1 MARHNQKVGMKR
13 VDLELT
19 KLSLGTAPLAGL
31 FKSVDISESD
41 QLIHTALENGMN
53 YFDTAPLYG
62 HGLAEE
68 RLGRILGSVTK
79 PIENF
84 VLQTKVGRVLNW
96 VEKADPVPW
105 FPDADPHIQ
114 PVFDYS
120 ADGIKRSL
128 EDSLKRLGVDHID
141 IALMHDA
148 ENHIPQAINIAY
160 PVLADLKRQGIIKA
174 VGIGINFCDVA
185 IEIMKSIDLD
195 IVLLAGR
202 YTLLDQSAQNKL
214 LPYALERKVDITIG
228 GVFNSGVLADPKPG
242 ATFEYLPASDEIIK
256 KAQDIRAFLSER
268 GIPLTAAALQFPLRH
283 PAVTSVLTG
292 SRNSKELLANMA
304 DFDLELPE
312 DIWNQL
318 EGAGLIEKMTL

>member
-1 MARHNQKVGMKR
+1 MKR

-19 KLSLGTAPLAGL
+19 RLSLGTAPLAGL

-41 QLIHTALENGMN
+41 QLIHTALDSGMN

-68 RLGRILGSVTK
+68 RLGRILGNVTK
-79 PIENF
+79 PF

-128 EDSLKRLGVDHID
+128 DESLKRLGVDQID

-174 VGIGINFCDVA
+174 IGIGINFCDVA
-185 IEIMKSIDLD
+185 VEIMRNVDLD

-256 KAQDIRAFLSER
+256 KAQDIGAFLNEK

-292 SRNSKELLANMA
+292 SRNSKELLSNMA
-304 DFDLELPE
+304 DFDLNLPE
-312 DIWNQL
+312 DIWSQL
-318 EGAGLIEKMTL
+318 EEAGLIEKLSL

>member
-1 MARHNQKVGMKR
+1 MARHNQKIGMKR
-13 VDLELT
+13 VGLELT
-19 KLSLGTAPLAGL
+19 RLSLGTAPLAGL

-41 QLIHTALENGMN
+41 QLIRTALDNGMN

-68 RLGRILGSVTK
+68 RLGRILSNVTK
-79 PIENF
+79 PF

-114 PVFDYS
+114 PVFDYT

-128 EDSLKRLGVDHID
+128 DESLKRLGVDQID

-148 ENHIPQAINIAY
+148 ENHISEAINIAY

-174 VGIGINFCDVA
+174 IGIGINLCDVA
-185 IEIMKSIDLD
+185 IEIMKNVDLD

-214 LPYALERKVDITIG
+214 LPYALERRVDITIG

-256 KAQDIRAFLSER
+256 KAQEIGAFLKNL

-292 SRNSKELLANMA
+292 SRNSKELLANAA

-318 EGAGLIEKMTL
+318 EDAGLIEKMSL

>member
-1 MARHNQKVGMKR
+1 MARHNQKIGMKR

-19 KLSLGTAPLAGL
+19 RLSLGTAPLAGL
-31 FKSVDISESD
+31 FKSVDVSDSD
-41 QLIHTALENGMN
+41 QLIHTALDNGMS

-68 RLGRILGSVTK
+68 RLGRILKTVTK
-79 PIENF
+79 PF
-84 VLQTKVGRVLNW
+84 VLETKVGRVLNW

-105 FPDADPHIQ
+105 FPDADPHMQ

-128 EDSLKRLGVDHID
+128 DESLKRLGVDHID
-141 IALMHDA
+141 IALMHEA
-148 ENHIPQAINIAY
+148 ENYIPQAINTAY

-174 VGIGINFCDVA
+174 VGIGINFCDAAV
-185 IEIMKSIDLD
+185 EIMKSVDLD

-242 ATFEYLPASDEIIK
+242 ATFEYLPASDEITK
-256 KAQDIRAFLSER
+256 KAQDIGAFLKKL

-292 SRNSKELLANMA
+292 SRNSRELLANVT

-318 EGAGLIEKMTL
+318 EDAGLIEKMSL

>member
-1 MARHNQKVGMKR
+1 MARHNQKIGMKR

-19 KLSLGTAPLAGL
+19 RLSLGTAPLAGL
-31 FKSVDISESD
+31 FKSVDVSESD
-41 QLIHTALENGMN
+41 QLIRTALDNGMN

-68 RLGRILGSVTK
+68 RLGRILSNVTK
-79 PIENF
+79 PF

-128 EDSLKRLGVDHID
+128 DESLKRLGVDQID

-148 ENHIPQAINIAY
+148 ENHISEAINIAY

-174 VGIGINFCDVA
+174 IGIGINFCDVA
-185 IEIMKSIDLD
+185 IEIMKNVDLD

-214 LPYALERKVDITIG
+214 LPYALERRVDITIG

-256 KAQDIRAFLSER
+256 KAQEIGAFLKNL

-292 SRNSKELLANMA
+292 SRNSKELLANAA

-318 EGAGLIEKMTL
+318 EDAGLIEKMSL

>member
-1 MARHNQKVGMKR
+1 MARHNQKIGMKR

-19 KLSLGTAPLAGL
+19 RLSLGTAPLAGL

-41 QLIHTALENGMN
+41 QLIRTALDNGMN

-68 RLGRILGSVTK
+68 RLGRILSNVTK
-79 PIENF
+79 PF

-96 VEKADPVPW
+96 VEKADQVPW

-114 PVFDYS
+114 PVFDYT

-128 EDSLKRLGVDHID
+128 DESLKRLGVDQID

-148 ENHIPQAINIAY
+148 ENHISEAINIAC

-174 VGIGINFCDVA
+174 IGIGINLCDVA
-185 IEIMKSIDLD
+185 IEIMKNVDLD

-214 LPYALERKVDITIG
+214 LPYALERRVDITIG

-256 KAQDIRAFLSER
+256 KAQEIGAFLKNL

-292 SRNSKELLANMA
+292 SRNSKELLANAA

-318 EGAGLIEKMTL
+318 EDAGLIEKMSL

>member
-1 MARHNQKVGMKR
+1 MARHNQKIGMKR

-19 KLSLGTAPLAGL
+19 RLSLGTAPLAGL
-31 FKSVDISESD
+31 FKSVEVSDSD
-41 QLIHTALENGMN
+41 QLIHTALDNGMN

-68 RLGRILGSVTK
+68 RLGRILKTVTK
-79 PIENF
+79 PF
-84 VLQTKVGRVLNW
+84 VLETKVGRVLNW

-105 FPDADPHIQ
+105 FPDADPHMQ

-128 EDSLKRLGVDHID
+128 DESLKRLGVDHID
-141 IALMHDA
+141 IALMHEA
-148 ENHIPQAINIAY
+148 ENHIPQAINTAY

-174 VGIGINFCDVA
+174 VGIGINFCDAAV
-185 IEIMKSIDLD
+185 EIMKNVDLD

-242 ATFEYLPASDEIIK
+242 ATFEYLPASAEIIK
-256 KAQDIRAFLSER
+256 KAQDIGAFLKKL

-292 SRNSKELLANMA
+292 SRNSRELLANMT

-318 EGAGLIEKMTL
+318 EDAGLIEKMSL

>member
-1 MARHNQKVGMKR
+1 MARHNQKIGMKR

-19 KLSLGTAPLAGL
+19 RLSLGTAPLAGL
-31 FKSVDISESD
+31 FKSVDVSDSD
-41 QLIHTALENGMN
+41 QLIHTALDNGMN

-68 RLGRILGSVTK
+68 RLGRILKTVTK
-79 PIENF
+79 PF
-84 VLQTKVGRVLNW
+84 VLETKVGRVLNW

-105 FPDADPHIQ
+105 FPDADPHMQ

-128 EDSLKRLGVDHID
+128 DESLKRLGVDHID
-141 IALMHDA
+141 IALMHEA
-148 ENHIPQAINIAY
+148 ENYIPETINTAY

-174 VGIGINFCDVA
+174 VGIGINFCDAAV
-185 IEIMKSIDLD
+185 EIMKSVDLD

-256 KAQDIRAFLSER
+256 KAQDIGAFLKKL

-292 SRNSKELLANMA
+292 SRNSRELLANMA

-318 EGAGLIEKMTL
+318 EDAGLIEKMSL

>member
-19 KLSLGTAPLAGL
+19 RLSLGTAPLAGL

-41 QLIHTALENGMN
+41 QLIHTALDNGMN

-68 RLGRILGSVTK
+68 RLGRILGKVSQ
-79 PIENF
+79 PF

-148 ENHIPQAINIAY
+148 ENHIEQAINIAY

-185 IEIMKSIDLD
+185 IEIMKNVDLD

-242 ATFEYLPASDEIIK
+242 ATFEYLPASDEIIR
-256 KAQDIRAFLSER
+256 KAQDIRAFLSKQ

-312 DIWNQL
+312 DIWTQL
-318 EGAGLIEKMTL
+318 EGAGLIETMAS

>member
-19 KLSLGTAPLAGL
+19 RLSLGTAPLAGL

-41 QLIHTALENGMN
+41 QLIHTALDNGMN

-68 RLGRILGSVTK
+68 RLGRILSNVTK
-79 PIENF
+79 PF

-128 EDSLKRLGVDHID
+128 EESLKRLGVDHID

-148 ENHIPQAINIAY
+148 ENHIPEAINIAY

-185 IEIMKSIDLD
+185 IEIMKNVDLD

-242 ATFEYLPASDEIIK
+242 ATFEYLPASDEIIA
-256 KAQDIRAFLSER
+256 KAQAIGAFLSER

-318 EGAGLIEKMTL
+318 EDAGLIEKMSL

>member
-13 VDLELT
+13 VDLEISR
-19 KLSLGTAPLAGL
+19 LSLGTAPLAGL
-31 FKSVDISESD
+31 FKSVDIAESD
-41 QLIHTALENGMN
+41 QLINTALESGIN

-62 HGLAEE
+62 HGLAEQ
-68 RLGRILGSVTK
+68 RLGRILGKVSK
-79 PIENF
+79 PF

-120 ADGIKRSL
+120 ADGIKRSFNESL
-128 EDSLKRLGVDHID
+128 ERMGVDHID

-148 ENHIPQAINIAY
+148 ENHIPQAINDAY

-174 VGIGINFCDVA
+174 IGIGINFCDAA
-185 IEIMKSIDLD
+185 IEIMKNVDLD
-195 IVLLAGR
+195 IALLAGR

-242 ATFEYLPASDEIIK
+242 ATFEYLPASDEIIA
-256 KAQDIRAFLSER
+256 KAQAIGAFLKNL

-292 SRNSKELLANMA
+292 SRNSSELTSNMA
-304 DFDLELPE
+304 DFDLDLPA
-312 DIWNQL
+312 DIWTQL
-318 EGAGLIEKMTL
+318 EDAGLIEKMPI

>member
-19 KLSLGTAPLAGL
+19 RLSLGTAPLAGL

-41 QLIHTALENGMN
+41 QLIHTALDNGMN

-68 RLGRILGSVTK
+68 RLGRILGKVSQ
-79 PIENF
+79 PF

-96 VEKADPVPW
+96 VEKADSVPW

-148 ENHIPQAINIAY
+148 ENHIEQAINIAY

-185 IEIMKSIDLD
+185 IEIMKNVDLD

-256 KAQDIRAFLSER
+256 KAQDIRAFLSKQ
-268 GIPLTAAALQFPLRH
+268 GIPLTAAELQFPLRH

-318 EGAGLIEKMTL
+318 EGAGLIETMAS

>member
-1 MARHNQKVGMKR
+1 MARHNQKIGMKR

-19 KLSLGTAPLAGL
+19 RLSLGTAPLAGL
-31 FKSVDISESD
+31 FKSVDVSDSD
-41 QLIHTALENGMN
+41 QLIHTALDNGMN

-68 RLGRILGSVTK
+68 RLGRILGTVTR
-79 PIENF
+79 PFVIE
-84 VLQTKVGRVLNW
+84 TKVGRVLNW

-105 FPDADPHIQ
+105 FPDADPHMQ

-128 EDSLKRLGVDHID
+128 DESLKRLGVDHID
-141 IALMHDA
+141 IALMHEA
-148 ENHIPQAINIAY
+148 ENHIPQAINTAY

-174 VGIGINFCDVA
+174 VGIGINFCDAAV
-185 IEIMKSIDLD
+185 EIMKSVDLD

-242 ATFEYLPASDEIIK
+242 ATFEYLPASNEIIK
-256 KAQDIRAFLSER
+256 KAQDIGAFLKKL

-292 SRNSKELLANMA
+292 SRNSRELLANMT

-318 EGAGLIEKMTL
+318 EDAGLIEKMSL

>member
-19 KLSLGTAPLAGL
+19 RLSLGTAPLAGL

-41 QLIHTALENGMN
+41 QLIHTALDNGMN

-68 RLGRILGSVTK
+68 RLGRILSNVTK
-79 PIENF
+79 PF

-141 IALMHDA
+141 IALMHDS
-148 ENHIPQAINIAY
+148 ENHIPEAINIAY

-185 IEIMKSIDLD
+185 IEIMKNVDLD

-242 ATFEYLPASDEIIK
+242 ATFEYLPASDEIIA
-256 KAQDIRAFLSER
+256 KAQAIGAFLSER

-318 EGAGLIEKMTL
+318 EDAGLIEKMSL

>member
-19 KLSLGTAPLAGL
+19 RLSLGTAPLAGL

-41 QLIHTALENGMN
+41 QLIHTALDNGVN

-68 RLGRILGSVTK
+68 RLGRILGKVSQ
-79 PIENF
+79 PF

-96 VEKADPVPW
+96 VEKADSVPW

-120 ADGIKRSL
+120 ADGITRSL

-148 ENHIPQAINIAY
+148 ENHIEQAINIAY

-185 IEIMKSIDLD
+185 IEIMKNVDLD

-256 KAQDIRAFLSER
+256 KAQDIRAFLSKQ

-312 DIWNQL
+312 DIWIQL
-318 EGAGLIEKMTL
+318 EGAGLIETMAS

>member
-1 MARHNQKVGMKR
+1 MSRHNQKIGMKR

-19 KLSLGTAPLAGL
+19 RLSLGTAPLAGL

-41 QLIHTALENGMN
+41 QLIHTALDNGMN

-68 RLGRILGSVTK
+68 RLGRILGKVSQS
-79 PIENF
+79 F

-128 EDSLKRLGVDHID
+128 DDSLKRLGVDHID

-148 ENHIPQAINIAY
+148 EDHIPQAINIAY

-174 VGIGINFCDVA
+174 IGIGINFCDVA
-185 IEIMKSIDLD
+185 IEIMKNVDLD

-228 GVFNSGVLADPKPG
+228 GVFSSGVLADPKPG

-256 KAQDIRAFLSER
+256 KAQDIGAFLKKL

-283 PAVTSVLTG
+283 PAVKSVLVGCRSAAEVAT
-292 SRNSKELLANMA
+292 NITE
-304 DFDLELPE
+304 FDKT
-312 DIWNQL
+312 
-318 EGAGLIEKMTL
+318 IENKVWDDLVSVL

>member
-19 KLSLGTAPLAGL
+19 RLSLGTAPLAGL

-41 QLIHTALENGMN
+41 QLIHTALDNGMN

-68 RLGRILGSVTK
+68 RLGRILSNVTK
-79 PIENF
+79 PF

-120 ADGIKRSL
+120 ADGIRRSL
-128 EDSLKRLGVDHID
+128 GESLKRLGVDHID

-148 ENHIPQAINIAY
+148 ENHIPQAMNIAY

-185 IEIMKSIDLD
+185 IEIMKNVDLD

-312 DIWNQL
+312 DVWNQL
-318 EGAGLIEKMTL
+318 EGAGLIEKMSL

>member
-13 VDLELT
+13 ADLELT
-19 KLSLGTAPLAGL
+19 RLSLGTAPLAGL

-41 QLIHTALENGMN
+41 QLIHTALDNGMN

-68 RLGRILGSVTK
+68 RLGRILGKVSQ
-79 PIENF
+79 PF

-96 VEKADPVPW
+96 VEKADSVPW

-148 ENHIPQAINIAY
+148 ENHIEQAINIAY

-185 IEIMKSIDLD
+185 IEIMKNVDLD

-256 KAQDIRAFLSER
+256 NAQDIRAFLSER

-318 EGAGLIEKMTL
+318 EGAGLIETMAS

>member
-13 VDLELT
+13 ADLELT
-19 KLSLGTAPLAGL
+19 RLSLGTAPLAGL

-41 QLIHTALENGMN
+41 QLIHTALDNGMN

-68 RLGRILGSVTK
+68 RLGRILGKVSQ
-79 PIENF
+79 PF

-96 VEKADPVPW
+96 VEKADSVPW

-148 ENHIPQAINIAY
+148 ENHIEQAVNIAY

-185 IEIMKSIDLD
+185 IEIMKNVDLD

-256 KAQDIRAFLSER
+256 NAQDIRAFLSKQ

-318 EGAGLIEKMTL
+318 EGAGLIETMAS

>member
-1 MARHNQKVGMKR
+1 MARHNQKIGMKR
-13 VDLELT
+13 VDLELSR
-19 KLSLGTAPLAGL
+19 LSLGTAPLAGL
-31 FKSVDISESD
+31 FKSVDVSD
-41 QLIHTALENGMN
+41 SDHLIHTALDNGMN

-68 RLGRILGSVTK
+68 RLGRILKTVTK
-79 PIENF
+79 PF
-84 VLQTKVGRVLNW
+84 VLETKVGRVLNW

-105 FPDADPHIQ
+105 FPDADPHMQ

-128 EDSLKRLGVDHID
+128 DESLKRLGVDHID
-141 IALMHDA
+141 IALMHEA
-148 ENHIPQAINIAY
+148 ENYIPQAINTAY

-174 VGIGINFCDVA
+174 VGIGINFCDA
-185 IEIMKSIDLD
+185 ALEIMKSVDLD

-256 KAQDIRAFLSER
+256 KAQDIGAFLKKL

-292 SRNSKELLANMA
+292 SRNSRELLANMT

-318 EGAGLIEKMTL
+318 EDAGLIEKMSL

>member
-1 MARHNQKVGMKR
+1 VARHNQKIGMKR
-13 VDLELT
+13 VHLELT
-19 KLSLGTAPLAGL
+19 RLSLGTAPLAGL
-31 FKSVDISESD
+31 FKSVDVSDSD
-41 QLIHTALENGMN
+41 QLIHTALDNGMN

-68 RLGRILGSVTK
+68 RLGRILGTVTK
-79 PIENF
+79 PF
-84 VLQTKVGRVLNW
+84 VLETKVGRVLNW

-105 FPDADPHIQ
+105 FPDADPHMQ

-128 EDSLKRLGVDHID
+128 DESLKRLGVDHID
-141 IALMHDA
+141 IALMHEA
-148 ENHIPQAINIAY
+148 ENHIPQAINTAY

-174 VGIGINFCDVA
+174 VGIGINFCDAAV
-185 IEIMKSIDLD
+185 EIMKSVDLD

-202 YTLLDQSAQNKL
+202 YTLLDQSAQNNL

-242 ATFEYLPASDEIIK
+242 ATFEYLPASAEIIK
-256 KAQDIRAFLSER
+256 KAQDIGAFLKKLE
-268 GIPLTAAALQFPLRH
+268 IPLTAAALQFPLRH

-292 SRNSKELLANMA
+292 SRNSRELLANMT

-318 EGAGLIEKMTL
+318 EDAGLIEKMSL

>member
-19 KLSLGTAPLAGL
+19 RLSLGTAPLAGL
-31 FKSVDISESD
+31 FESVDISESD
-41 QLIHTALENGMN
+41 QLIHTALDSGMN

-79 PIENF
+79 PF

-128 EDSLKRLGVDHID
+128 DESLKRLGVDQID

-174 VGIGINFCDVA
+174 VGIGINFCDAA
-185 IEIMKSIDLD
+185 IEIMKSVDLD

-318 EGAGLIEKMTL
+318 EGAGLIEKMPI

>member
-1 MARHNQKVGMKR
+1 MARHNQKIGMKR

-19 KLSLGTAPLAGL
+19 RLSLGTAPLAGL
-31 FKSVDISESD
+31 FKSVDVSDSD
-41 QLIHTALENGMN
+41 QLIHAALDNGMN

-68 RLGRILGSVTK
+68 RLGRILRTVTK
-79 PIENF
+79 PF
-84 VLQTKVGRVLNW
+84 VLETKVGRVLNW
-96 VEKADPVPW
+96 VEKADPVLW
-105 FPDADPHIQ
+105 FPDADPHMQ

-128 EDSLKRLGVDHID
+128 DESLKRLGVDHID
-141 IALMHDA
+141 IALMHEA
-148 ENHIPQAINIAY
+148 ENYIPQAINTAY

-174 VGIGINFCDVA
+174 VGIGINFCDAAV
-185 IEIMKSIDLD
+185 EIMKSVDLD

-256 KAQDIRAFLSER
+256 KAQDIGAFLKKL

-292 SRNSKELLANMA
+292 SRNSRELLANMT

-318 EGAGLIEKMTL
+318 EDAGLIEKMSL

>member
-1 MARHNQKVGMKR
+1 MARHNQKIGMKR

-19 KLSLGTAPLAGL
+19 RLSLGTAPLAGL

-41 QLIHTALENGMN
+41 QLIRTALDNGMN

-68 RLGRILGSVTK
+68 RLGRILSNVTK
-79 PIENF
+79 PF

-96 VEKADPVPW
+96 VEKADQVPW

-128 EDSLKRLGVDHID
+128 DESLKRLGVDQID

-148 ENHIPQAINIAY
+148 ENHISEAINIAY

-174 VGIGINFCDVA
+174 IGIGINLCDVA
-185 IEIMKSIDLD
+185 IEIMKNVDLD

-214 LPYALERKVDITIG
+214 LPYALERRVDITIG

-256 KAQDIRAFLSER
+256 KAQEIGAFLKNL

-292 SRNSKELLANMA
+292 SRNSKELLANAA

-318 EGAGLIEKMTL
+318 EDAGLIEKMSL

>member
-1 MARHNQKVGMKR
+1 MARHNQKIGMKR

-19 KLSLGTAPLAGL
+19 RLSLGTAPLAGL
-31 FKSVDISESD
+31 FKSVDVSDSD
-41 QLIHTALENGMN
+41 QLIHTALDNGMN

-68 RLGRILGSVTK
+68 RLGRILKTVTK
-79 PIENF
+79 PFILE
-84 VLQTKVGRVLNW
+84 TKVGRVLNW

-105 FPDADPHIQ
+105 FPDADPHMQ

-128 EDSLKRLGVDHID
+128 DESLKRLGVDHID
-141 IALMHDA
+141 IALMHEA
-148 ENHIPQAINIAY
+148 ENHIPQAINTAY

-174 VGIGINFCDVA
+174 VGIGINFCDAAV
-185 IEIMKSIDLD
+185 EIMKSVDLD

-256 KAQDIRAFLSER
+256 KAQDIGAFLKKL

-292 SRNSKELLANMA
+292 SRNSRELLANMT

-318 EGAGLIEKMTL
+318 EDAGLIEKMSL

>member
-19 KLSLGTAPLAGL
+19 RLSLGTAPLAGL

-41 QLIHTALENGMN
+41 QLINTALDSGMN

-68 RLGRILGSVTK
+68 RLGRILSKASK
-79 PIENF
+79 PY

-120 ADGIKRSL
+120 AEGIKRSFNESL
-128 EDSLKRLGVDHID
+128 ERMGVGHID

-148 ENHIPQAINIAY
+148 ENHIPQAINEAY

-174 VGIGINFCDVA
+174 IGIGINFCDVA
-185 IEIMKSIDLD
+185 IEIMKNVDLD
-195 IVLLAGR
+195 IALLAGR

-214 LPYALERKVDITIG
+214 LPYALERNVDITIG

-242 ATFEYLPASDEIIK
+242 ATFEYLPASDEIIA
-256 KAQDIRAFLSER
+256 KAQAIGAFLKNL

-292 SRNSKELLANMA
+292 SRNSAELKSNMA
-304 DFDLELPE
+304 DFDLELPA
-312 DIWNQL
+312 DIWTQL
-318 EGAGLIEKMTL
+318 EDAGLIEKMNK

>member
-1 MARHNQKVGMKR
+1 MARHNQKIGMKR

-19 KLSLGTAPLAGL
+19 RLSLGTAPLAGL
-31 FKSVDISESD
+31 FKSVDVSDSD
-41 QLIHTALENGMN
+41 QLIHTALDNGMS

-68 RLGRILGSVTK
+68 RLGRILKTVTK
-79 PIENF
+79 PF
-84 VLQTKVGRVLNW
+84 VLETKVGRVLNW

-105 FPDADPHIQ
+105 FPDADPHMQ

-128 EDSLKRLGVDHID
+128 DESLKRLGVDHID
-141 IALMHDA
+141 IALMHEA
-148 ENHIPQAINIAY
+148 ENYIPQAINTAY

-174 VGIGINFCDVA
+174 VGIGINFCDA
-185 IEIMKSIDLD
+185 ALEIMKSVDLD

-256 KAQDIRAFLSER
+256 KAQDIGAFLKKL

-292 SRNSKELLANMA
+292 SRNSRELLANVT

-318 EGAGLIEKMTL
+318 EDAGLIEKMSV

>member
-13 VDLELT
+13 ADLELT
-19 KLSLGTAPLAGL
+19 RLSLGTAPLAGL

-41 QLIHTALENGMN
+41 QLIHTALDNGMN

-68 RLGRILGSVTK
+68 RLGRILGKVSQ
-79 PIENF
+79 PF

-96 VEKADPVPW
+96 VEKADSVPW

-148 ENHIPQAINIAY
+148 ENHIGQAINIAY

-185 IEIMKSIDLD
+185 IEIMKNVNLD

-256 KAQDIRAFLSER
+256 KAQDIRAFLSKQ

-318 EGAGLIEKMTL
+318 EGAGLIETMAS

>member
-1 MARHNQKVGMKR
+1 MARHNQKIGMKR

-19 KLSLGTAPLAGL
+19 RLSLGTAPLAGL
-31 FKSVDISESD
+31 FKSVDVSDSD
-41 QLIHTALENGMN
+41 QLIHTALDNGMN

-68 RLGRILGSVTK
+68 RLGRILGTVTR
-79 PIENF
+79 PFVIE
-84 VLQTKVGRVLNW
+84 TKVGRVLNW

-105 FPDADPHIQ
+105 FPDADPHMQ

-128 EDSLKRLGVDHID
+128 DESLKRLGVDHID
-141 IALMHDA
+141 IALMHEA
-148 ENHIPQAINIAY
+148 ENHIPQAINTAY

-174 VGIGINFCDVA
+174 VGIGINFCDAAV
-185 IEIMKSIDLD
+185 EIMKSVDLD

-256 KAQDIRAFLSER
+256 KAQDIGAFLR
-268 GIPLTAAALQFPLRH
+268 KLGIPLTAAALQFPLRH

-292 SRNSKELLANMA
+292 SRNSRELLANMT
-304 DFDLELPE
+304 DFDIELPE

-318 EGAGLIEKMTL
+318 EDAGLIEKMSL

>member
-19 KLSLGTAPLAGL
+19 RLSLGTAPLAGL

-41 QLIHTALENGMN
+41 QLIHTALDNGMN

-68 RLGRILGSVTK
+68 RLGRILSNVTK
-79 PIENF
+79 PF

-128 EDSLKRLGVDHID
+128 EESLKRLGVDHFD

-148 ENHIPQAINIAY
+148 ENHIPEAINIAY

-185 IEIMKSIDLD
+185 IEIMKNIDLD

-214 LPYALERKVDITIG
+214 LPYALERRVDITIG

-242 ATFEYLPASDEIIK
+242 ATFEYLPASDEIIA
-256 KAQDIRAFLSER
+256 KAQAIGAFLSGR

-318 EGAGLIEKMTL
+318 EDAGLIEKMSL

>member
-13 VDLELT
+13 VDLEISR
-19 KLSLGTAPLAGL
+19 LSLGTAPLAGL
-31 FKSVDISESD
+31 FKSVDIAESD
-41 QLIHTALENGMN
+41 QLINTALESGMN

-62 HGLAEE
+62 HGLAEQ
-68 RLGRILGSVTK
+68 RLGRILGKVSK
-79 PIENF
+79 PF

-120 ADGIKRSL
+120 ADGIKRSFNESL
-128 EDSLKRLGVDHID
+128 ERMGVDHID

-148 ENHIPQAINIAY
+148 ENHIPQAINDAY

-174 VGIGINFCDVA
+174 IGIGINFCDAA
-185 IEIMKSIDLD
+185 IEIMKNVDLD
-195 IVLLAGR
+195 IALLAGR

-242 ATFEYLPASDEIIK
+242 ATFEYLPASDEIIT
-256 KAQDIRAFLSER
+256 KAQAIGAFLKNL

-292 SRNSKELLANMA
+292 SRNSSELTSNMA
-304 DFDLELPE
+304 DFDLDLPA
-312 DIWNQL
+312 DIWTQL
-318 EGAGLIEKMTL
+318 EDAGLIEKMPI

>member
-13 VDLELT
+13 VDLELSR
-19 KLSLGTAPLAGL
+19 LSLGTAPLAGL
-31 FKSVDISESD
+31 FTSVDISESD
-41 QLIHTALENGMN
+41 QLINTALDSGIN

-68 RLGRILGSVTK
+68 RLGRILGKVSK
-79 PIENF
+79 PF

-120 ADGIKRSL
+120 AEGIKRSFNESL
-128 EDSLKRLGVDHID
+128 ERMGVDHID

-148 ENHIPQAINIAY
+148 ENHIPQAINSAY

-174 VGIGINFCDVA
+174 IGIGINFCDAA
-185 IEIMKSIDLD
+185 IEIMKNVDLD
-195 IVLLAGR
+195 IALLAGR

-242 ATFEYLPASDEIIK
+242 ATFEYLPASDEVIA
-256 KAQDIRAFLSER
+256 KAQAIGAFLNNL

-292 SRNSKELLANMA
+292 SRNSKELLSNIA
-304 DFDLELPE
+304 DFDLDLPA
-312 DIWNQL
+312 DIWTQL
-318 EGAGLIEKMTL
+318 EDAGLIEKMPI

>member
-19 KLSLGTAPLAGL
+19 RLSLGTAPLAGL

-41 QLIHTALENGMN
+41 QLINTALDSGMN

-68 RLGRILGSVTK
+68 RLGRILSKASK
-79 PIENF
+79 PY

-114 PVFDYS
+114 PIFDYS
-120 ADGIKRSL
+120 AEGIKRSFNESL
-128 EDSLKRLGVDHID
+128 ERMGVGHID

-148 ENHIPQAINIAY
+148 ENHIPQAINEAY

-174 VGIGINFCDVA
+174 IGIGINFCDVA
-185 IEIMKSIDLD
+185 IEIMKNVDLD
-195 IVLLAGR
+195 IALLAGR

-242 ATFEYLPASDEIIK
+242 ATFEYLPASDEVIA
-256 KAQDIRAFLSER
+256 KAQAIGAFLKNL

-292 SRNSKELLANMA
+292 SRNSKELLSNIA
-304 DFDLELPE
+304 DFDLELPA
-312 DIWNQL
+312 DIWSQL
-318 EGAGLIEKMTL
+318 EDANLIERFS